1 MSSGARVVFACTG
14 IGEDDLRVW
23 TWRGAGRAEVDDL
36 SRWVAHR
43 RVRGLGGESRGLDG
57 RWRRLLEGC
66 VGGDDQG
73 SEGGTGFKIGR
84 F

>member
-1 MSSGARVVFACTG
+1 MSSGARVVFMCTG

-43 RVRGLGGESRGLDG
+43 RVRGLGGIQRS
-57 RWRRLLEGC
+57 
-66 VGGDDQG
+66 
-73 SEGGTGFKIGR
+73 
-84 F
+84 

>member
-1 MSSGARVVFACTG
+1 MSSGAQVVFACTG

-23 TWRGAGRAEVDDL
+23 MWRGAGRAEVDNL

-43 RVRGLGGESRGLDG
+43 WVRGLGGESRGLDG

-73 SEGGTGFKIGR
+73 SEGGTGFKIG
-84 F
+84 